1 MKRYI
6 SIFISLYLLAGFTG
20 CNSFLEVDPLDKISK
35 EKLTA
40 SEKGLN
46 SLLANVYQ
54 RLPMEDFNYVPS
66 HNLNYRTYMGGSNSN
81 NIAMWTD
88 EALKSDGGP
97 QPGREGFSYWPYGDI
112 RQVNIFIE
120 TIKEAQEAGTITQ
133 AVADR
138 LTGEAYFVRG
148 YIYFAL
154 AKRYG
159 GVPII
164 DKVQDSDYETSGPD
178 ALFVPRS
185 TEKATWEF
193 VLADFDR
200 AAKLLPETSSEAY
213 RATKYAAYAV
223 KSRAA
228 LHAASVAKYWQEAP
242 LDGEAVTKSLVG
254 MTAADAAAFYDACL
268 DAADKVIKS
277 GYYAL
282 YEESPADPD
291 AAASNFQQLF
301 RKGSGTSEYIF
312 GRGYAD
318 GTQFS
323 AQGHSFAQFN
333 ILNQFNPGCLYY
345 GRFNPTL
352 DMVDLFE
359 DYTDNGQG
367 ASAPIVTRTTG
378 EEIVVTGFGNPNT
391 PVDVAALPLKTY
403 DTPYGPFENKD
414 ARLKASVI
422 LPGSTYSGTEVI
434 LQGGMITSDGT
445 SHIYTNEKEEK
456 NGVTYYALGAQSD
469 ALFSGFANIGNGENG
484 NWSTTGF
491 GLRKYMPEG
500 ESIRSNDLSSTFAYI
515 DVRLAEIYLNYA
527 EAQVESGK
535 GDAAAA
541 GKYLNAL
548 RKRAGHTDEIPLTL
562 ANVLK
567 ERRVELAFEGK
578 RYWDLMRRREFHK
591 EFANKRIKQA
601 LVPMIDL
608 RGDAPKYVFVR
619 AYQLPDENRG
629 GATFQPQS
637 YYGAIP
643 NASSDGQ
650 VNNPGY

>member
-6 SIFISLYLLAGFTG
+6 IIILFLLAGFTG
-20 CNSFLEVDPLDKISK
+20 CNSFLDVEPLDKVSK

-46 SLLANVYQ
+46 ALLANVYQ
-54 RLPMEDFNYVPS
+54 RLPMEDFNYVPT
-66 HNLNYRTYMGGSNSN
+66 HNFNYRTYMGGSNSN
-81 NIAMWTD
+81 NLAMYTD

-112 RQVNIFIE
+112 RQINTFIE
-120 TIKEAQEAGTITQ
+120 TIQEALETGTITP
-133 AVADR
+133 AVSER

-164 DKVQDSDYETSGPD
+164 DRVQDSDYDAANPS

-185 TEKATWEF
+185 TEKETWSF
-193 VLADFDR
+193 VLKDFER
-200 AAKLLPETSSEAY
+200 AAELLPETSSEAY
-213 RATKYAAYAV
+213 RATRYAAYAMM
-223 KSRAA
+223 SRAA
-228 LHAASVAKYWQEAP
+228 LHAASIAKYWQEAP
-242 LDGEAVTKSLVG
+242 LGGEAVDKSLVG
-254 MTAADAAAFYDACL
+254 MSASDAAGFYDICIS
-268 DAADKVIKS
+268 AAEKVIES
-277 GYYAL
+277 GKYGL
-282 YEESPADPD
+282 YEAAPASPS

-301 RKGSGTSEYIF
+301 RKGAETSEYIF

-345 GRFNPTL
+345 GRLNPTL
-352 DMVDLFE
+352 DLVDIFE
-359 DYTDNGQG
+359 DYTDNGRG
-367 ASAPIVTRTTG
+367 ESAPIVTRAAG
-378 EEIVVTGFGNPNT
+378 EEVTVIGFGNSNNS
-391 PVDVAALPLKTY
+391 VDVAALPLKKY

-414 ARLKASVI
+414 ARLMASVI
-422 LPGSTYSGTEVI
+422 LPGSAYGGTEVI
-434 LQGGMITSDGT
+434 LQGGMITSTGK
-445 SHIYTNEKEEK
+445 SYIYTNEKEVK

-469 ALFSGFANIGNGENG
+469 AQFSGFANIGNGENG

-515 DVRLAEIYLNYA
+515 DIRLAEVYLNYA

-535 GDAAAA
+535 GSAADAA
-541 GKYLNAL
+541 KYLNAL

-562 ANVLK
+562 NNVLK

-591 EFANKRIKQA
+591 EFASNRIKQA

-608 RGDAPKYVFVR
+608 RGDEPKYVFVR

-629 GATFQPQS
+629 GATFQPQN
-637 YYGAIP
+637 YYGGIP